1 MAPPGGVG
9 PGTTAAWSCACLW
22 AWVRG
27 LRRLP
32 KDWIS
37 GPSLGNRAWSRAPR
51 GRRPVGGATTGAGS
65 GMFGNSA
72 GAGTFAS
79 GAVHGVAN
87 AGGAKPIG
95 TTSPITVADATDMER
110 IRRIAD
116 MSHLSRVRAVA
127 FDRN

>member
-1 MAPPGGVG
+1 PPGGVG

-22 AWVRG
+22 AWVSG

-37 GPSLGNRAWSRAPR
+37 GPSLGSGALSRAPL

-65 GMFGNSA
+65 GMFGSSA

-79 GAVHGVAN
+79 GAVHGVAI
-87 AGGAKPIG
+87 ACGVTPIG
-95 TTSPITVADATDMER
+95 TMIPMAVADATDRET

-116 MSHLSRVRAVA
+116 MSHLSR
-127 FDRN
+127 